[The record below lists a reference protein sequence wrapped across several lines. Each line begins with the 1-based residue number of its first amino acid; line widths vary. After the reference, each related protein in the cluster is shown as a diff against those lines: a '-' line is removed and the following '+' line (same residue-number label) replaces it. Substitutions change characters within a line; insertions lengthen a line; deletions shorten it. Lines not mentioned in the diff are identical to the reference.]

1 MTNWIR
7 TIIQLTPEQNEA
19 LRELAYRDR
28 RSLAFVVREAIDKY
42 IEMRNKE
49 GEK

>member
-19 LRELAYRDR
+19 LRELAYKDR
-28 RSLAFVVREAIDKY
+28 RSLAFVVREAIDWYVKY
-42 IEMRNKE
+42 RKE
-49 GEK
+49 DK